1 VVEIGQNHRN
11 YPRRFR
17 YFQTKFFLVTFDS
30 EKIAN
35 EFLELA
41 SEQRLNILKNLAEKN
56 LNISKLAKLLEATN
70 PEIHRNVGRLTKNE
84 LIKKKSDGN
93 YELTTYGKAV
103 LVQITSIIFV
113 SENKDFFNS
122 HTLNNVDTKFIQR
135 IGALQ
140 SKKHVKGFVK
150 VLEKWKKIHENADK
164 FICNILSEVPYST
177 DIIDVISKKLENNIS
192 IKSIF
197 SETVIIPEDRKKMF
211 EERGFQ
217 EYVSKGT
224 LERKIAKNQII
235 GLLVTDKEASV
246 FFRKVGEEPDLSE
259 MFVSTELEFREW
271 CIDYF
276 EELWKKSSSFQESKL
291 KE

>member
-1 VVEIGQNHRN
+1 MEIGQNHRK

-17 YFQTKFFLVTFDS
+17 YIQTKFFLVTFDS

-70 PEIHRNVGRLTKNE
+70 PEIHRNVGRLTKNG
-84 LIKKKSDGN
+84 LIIKKSDGN

-103 LVQITSIIFV
+103 LVQITSIIFI

-140 SKKHVKGFVK
+140 SKKHVKGFVI
-150 VLEKWKKIHENADK
+150 VLEKWKKIQENADK
-164 FICNILSEVPYST
+164 FIYNILSEVPYST
-177 DIIDVISKKLENNIS
+177 DIIDIISKKLENNIS

-197 SETVIIPEDRKKMF
+197 SETVIIPEGRKKTF

-259 MFVSTELEFREW
+259 MFTSTELEFREW

>member
-1 VVEIGQNHRN
+1 VVEIGQNHRKH
-11 YPRRFR
+11 PRRFR
-17 YFQTKFFLVTFDS
+17 YIQTKFFLVTFDS

-70 PEIHRNVGRLTKNE
+70 PEIHRNVGRLTKNR
-84 LIKKKSDGN
+84 LIRKKSDGN

-103 LVQITSIIFV
+103 LVQITSIIFI

-140 SKKHVKGFVK
+140 SKKHVKGFVI
-150 VLEKWKKIHENADK
+150 VLEKWKKIQENADK
-164 FICNILSEVPYST
+164 FIYNILSEVPYST
-177 DIIDVISKKLENNIS
+177 DIIDIISKKLENNIS

-197 SETVIIPEDRKKMF
+197 SETVIIPEGRKKTF

-235 GLLVTDKEASV
+235 GLLVTDKEAAV

-259 MFVSTELEFREW
+259 MFTSTELEFREW
-271 CIDYF
+271 CMDYF